1 MEGNPLADRL
11 GLSDNPV
18 AAIYGGLGVVPMPEQ
33 YDNWFT
39 TPPTRTGLPLRRFR
53 CDTCGY
59 GASRRTEPA
68 RCPMCGGG
76 RWLEDAWAP
85 ADDLVAA
92 LSPMKR
98 ESDALGVLPGVPF
111 S

>member
-1 MEGNPLADRL
+1 
-11 GLSDNPV
+11 
-18 AAIYGGLGVVPMPEQ
+18 MPEQ

-39 TPPTRTGLPLRRFR
+39 TPPSRFGLALRHFR
-53 CDTCGY
+53 CDACGY

-68 RCPMCGGG
+68 RCPMCGGAD
-76 RWLEDAWAP
+76 WIEEDRAQ

-92 LSPMKR
+92 LLPMKR
-98 ESDALGVLPGVPF
+98 EAAAHGVLPGVPF